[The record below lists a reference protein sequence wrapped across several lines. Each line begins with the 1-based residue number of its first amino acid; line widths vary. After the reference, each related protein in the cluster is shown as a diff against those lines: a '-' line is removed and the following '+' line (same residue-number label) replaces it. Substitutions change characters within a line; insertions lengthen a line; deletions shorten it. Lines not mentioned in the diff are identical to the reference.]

1 MEQTLPVNSW
11 FRDDLFD
18 RVCQGDDD
26 EVDTEIDTEVD
37 TEGEDQL
44 YATRSSTTR
53 IREGFASTQVNLER
67 DDAPASSDTG
77 ASFDERE
84 AGLALEG
91 SGDAASTDSYA
102 LSNGIMDVFDF
113 GLFGYGTNGLTAST
127 FLNANSPT
135 RSVHSD
141 KRTELATPPIFHEPI
156 NSFEHQLF
164 RGPERWSGHK
174 QLSDCLDDLFG
185 EQRK

>member
-156 NSFEHQLF
+156 NSFEHQLLQILSEDMGD
-164 RGPERWSGHK
+164 RHMVSG
-174 QLSDCLDDLFG
+174 
-185 EQRK
+185 